1 MAGSNGNGNGS
12 AMVVAQRANQLRAK
26 LLERKDAIFSAAAS
40 HINPE
45 RFVELVARSCIAT
58 PQLLDCNMA
67 TLFTSAAEAARL
79 GLELGGVLGQAYLVP
94 YSGEAQLVL
103 GYKGYKE
110 LAYRSD
116 KVSVI
121 NAGTVY
127 KGDEFEWCRGTE
139 EFIRHKPQDAA
150 STDWT
155 HCWAFAKT
163 IHGEPII
170 SVKSRAQIEAHK
182 ERFAKGW
189 NRKGSAWL
197 SNPEAMGR
205 KTCLHEVSRLLP
217 LSPEFQQLVER
228 SEYIDHDASL
238 AVASAPQ
245 SRVAMSDI
253 NDQLDGK
260 KPADDGDAIEGE
272 FGFAGEPTE
281 EEMRAAGLLNA

>member
-1 MAGSNGNGNGS
+1 MANGNGNG
-12 AMVVAQRANQLRAK
+12 AMIVAQRANELRAK
-26 LLERKDAIFSAAAS
+26 LTERKDAIFSAAAS
-40 HINPE
+40 HIKPE
-45 RFVELVARSCIAT
+45 RFTELVVRSCIAN
-58 PQLLDCNMA
+58 PALLDCNMV

-116 KVSVI
+116 KVSII

-127 KGDEFEWCRGTE
+127 AGDEFEWCRGTS
-139 EFIRHKPQDAA
+139 EFIRHKPKDGA
-150 STDWT
+150 TDDWT

-170 SVKSRAQIEAHK
+170 SVKDKAKIEAHRN
-182 ERFAKGW
+182 RFSKGW

-205 KTCLHEVSRLLP
+205 KTCLHEISRLLP

-228 SEYIDHDASL
+228 SEYIDHDAPLS
-238 AVASAPQ
+238 VASEAP
-245 SRVAMSDI
+245 SKVGLSEI

-260 KPADDGDAIEGE
+260 SPASDDAIEGE
-272 FGFAGEPTE
+272 FGFGGEPTE
-281 EEMRAAGLLNA
+281 EELRAAGLLNA